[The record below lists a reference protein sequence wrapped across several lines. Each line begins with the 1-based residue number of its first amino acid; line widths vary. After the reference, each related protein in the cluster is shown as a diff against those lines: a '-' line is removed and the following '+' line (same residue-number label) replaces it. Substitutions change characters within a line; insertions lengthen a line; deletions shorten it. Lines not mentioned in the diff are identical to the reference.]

1 MATMQPT
8 SPPKGVPQIT
18 GYRLDVQFPAV
29 GAEPDESETFE
40 CPRCGCRGFHRHQRT
55 VKPVKDQRSATV
67 TSIRY
72 LCKRCGR
79 SVRRY
84 PAGVSSRRQS
94 DAVRAL
100 SVVLYRLGLS
110 YRNIQQILATWD
122 CPLGAATIW
131 QNVQSLGAVERAPG
145 RRGRVTVEIEGRPDR
160 VVFPSLGPTA
170 RLRLMNEAGGVMR
183 LEIRVRDDWRT
194 VWRRIDLP
202 SLREVGVRLL
212 GAKPLL
218 SRTDTGAVRI
228 AR

>member
-1 MATMQPT
+1 MTKPT
-8 SPPKGVPQIT
+8 SPTAGAPNIT
-18 GYRLDVQFPAV
+18 GYRLDISFPPV
-29 GAEPDESETFE
+29 GTEPDESQTFE

-55 VKPVKDQRSATV
+55 VKQVKDQHSATV

-84 PAGVSSRRQS
+84 PVGVSARRQS

-110 YRNIQQILATWD
+110 YRNIQQILAAWS

-131 QNVQSLGAVERAPG
+131 QNVQSLGAVERTPA
-145 RRGRVTVEIEGRPDR
+145 RRGRVTVEVNGRPDR

-170 RLRLMNEAGGVMR
+170 RLRLLNEEDGAMR
-183 LEIRVRDDWRT
+183 LEIRVRDEWRS

-202 SLREVGVRLL
+202 ALREVGVRLL

-218 SRTDTGAVRI
+218 SRSGTEAVRA